1 MREELTIDE
10 MYPLIA
16 ETVQNG
22 GVFRFYPHGTSMLP
36 MLVQGEDSIE
46 LGKAETIDVGD
57 VLFYRR
63 KSGQFVLH
71 RLIEKRGSTLTM
83 CGDNQ
88 MALEYGILPEQVLA
102 KLVGFYKGE
111 TYHTV
116 DEPEYL
122 AYQNRMVR
130 RFPFY
135 RRNPKIYS
143 ILRKIKHLIKK

>member
-1 MREELTIDE
+1 MREELTLE
-10 MYPLIA
+10 ELYPLIE
-16 ETVQNG
+16 ETIRNG
-22 GVFRFYPHGTSMLP
+22 GIFRFYPRGISMLP
-36 MLVQGEDSIE
+36 MLRQGEDSIE
-46 LGKAETIDVGD
+46 LGKAETIEVGD

-63 KSGQFVLH
+63 KNGQFVLH
-71 RLIEKRGSTLTM
+71 RLIEKRGGTLTM

-88 MALEYGILPEQVLA
+88 MALEYGLCPEQVLA
-102 KLVGFYKGE
+102 KLVGFYRGDE
-111 TYHTV
+111 YHTV

-135 RRNPKIYS
+135 RRNPKIYA